1 MTDGEPRELPNPR
14 FQPDPPRHPAETRKP
29 LPRHIVEEILDA
41 SNARLRSLHPR
52 LLEMEARRRAKRE
65 AEKAKKV
72 RPPKRRTWDG

>member
-1 MTDGEPRELPNPR
+1 M
-14 FQPDPPRHPAETRKP
+14 
-29 LPRHIVEEILDA
+29 EEILDA

-72 RPPKRRTWDG
+72 RPPFARRRGGRGRTWDG